1 MEPINCDQ
9 CESGDSSVK
18 IISIIDLKSQ
28 DIEQST
34 KLAVDWLKMGG
45 VIAVPTDTIYGIATL
60 ANNTVSVKRIY
71 DIKGNF
77 KCRFVIFLK

>member
-1 MEPINCDQ
+1 MKPLNSDQ
-9 CESGDSSVK
+9 SESGDSTRK
-18 IISIIDLKSQ
+18 TISIIDLKSS

-34 KLAVDWLKMGG
+34 KLAVDCLKMGG
-45 VIAVPTDTIYGIATL
+45 VIAIPTDTIYGIAAL
-60 ANNTVSVKRIY
+60 ANNTESVKRIY